1 MKSSDDRMM
10 LVADVFTKAHRSRVM
25 AQIRSRGNK
34 TTEHRLLGHFK
45 GASITG
51 WRRGYPLPGLPDFVF
66 PKLRLAV
73 FVDGCFWHGCPTHYK
88 RPKSRQ
94 DYWDAKVARNRARDR
109 AVVLLLKRGG
119 WRVIRVWE
127 HEVRKGLPVRLRAA
141 ILRRVA
147 STSRPS

>member
-25 AQIRSRGNK
+25 AQIRSRGKK

-51 WRRGYPLPGLPDFVF
+51 WRRGYPLPGLPV
-66 PKLRLAV
+66 
-73 FVDGCFWHGCPTHYK
+73 
-88 RPKSRQ
+88 
-94 DYWDAKVARNRARDR
+94 
-109 AVVLLLKRGG
+109 LLKRGG

-147 STSRPS
+147 STSWPS